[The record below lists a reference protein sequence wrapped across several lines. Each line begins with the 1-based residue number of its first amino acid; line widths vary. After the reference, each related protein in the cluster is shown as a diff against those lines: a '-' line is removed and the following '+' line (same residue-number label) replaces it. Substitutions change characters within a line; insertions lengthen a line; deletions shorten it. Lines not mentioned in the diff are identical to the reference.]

1 MAEQARATILSNGN
15 RLPIARLGLAT
26 MVRRLLISLGIG
38 GLVFLAA
45 YGLLYIYSTGIF
57 VGWQPLGA
65 PPDGAGELVQVSID
79 WPEGMPPQG
88 PAVYLAAAD
97 GGYWR
102 GARSQCAAGG
112 ATCWAAA
119 AELSQNSDGAELTV
133 SPRYSSQ
140 NGYWLGAPPGAV
152 VSCARY
158 SEMLFGSHMLYE
170 GHVALLEDG
179 CYWVWD
185 FTPGQTPL
193 LIFICGILLAFLAA
207 LVAFCLPLFRTPNP
221 SP

>member
-1 MAEQARATILSNGN
+1 MGVGEG
-15 RLPIARLGLAT
+15 
-26 MVRRLLISLGIG
+26 VG
-38 GLVFLAA
+38 GVA
-45 YGLLYIYSTGIF
+45 
-57 VGWQPLGA
+57 VGVAVGSR
-65 PPDGAGELVQVSID
+65 PDGEAG
-79 WPEGMPPQG
+79 PP
-88 PAVYLAAAD
+88 PAAD
-97 GGYWR
+97 GVAR
-102 GARSQCAAGG
+102 GGVSAGG

-179 CYWVWD
+179 SYWVWD